1 MKSRCTILVVDD
13 DSRSLALLTGILS
26 GEGYVVRPADSG
38 ELALAS
44 IAARRPELILLDI
57 RMPGVDG
64 FEVCRRLRQDE
75 ETRDIPIV
83 FLSAAGEA
91 EERVEGLRL
100 GAVDFISKPFSRDE
114 LLARV
119 QIHLELAIL
128 RANLE
133 RQVADR
139 TAELRAANRRLEEE
153 LSVRRRAEHAVRES
167 EERFRTLANRA
178 PVGIWVTG
186 PDDSLTF
193 YNKRALTFVGR
204 SMRRLTDAGWAG
216 VIHTDDLE
224 IVSAKYRAAVDGRR
238 TFRIECRVRRANGEY
253 RWILNTGIPRFING
267 VYSGHIG
274 TSIDITDLKRS
285 HERSTAA
292 QKLESLGALA
302 AGMAHDF
309 NNLIGSIFAASD
321 LALTEI
327 PLDSPARENIDRI
340 NSVASRAAEIVNLLI
355 AYAGGHGAQIESLD
369 LSAIVKEMSTLLKA
383 SMSRR
388 VTLNVELGQGLPLV
402 RANATQLRQVVVN
415 LVMNA
420 AESLGQGEGVVSVA
434 TGRVTVGRRSVANR
448 GMEVP
453 PGEYGQLLVTDT
465 GCGIGVEELA
475 RIFDPF
481 YSTKFIGRGLGLAV
495 VQGILGSIG
504 GGIRVTSS
512 PGAGST
518 FEVLLPCAAQSSTA
532 GVGRSGDGVGLG
544 AKMLHTAPA

>member
-1 MKSRCTILVVDD
+1 MKSSCSILVVDD
-13 DSRSLALLTGILS
+13 DPHSLALLTGILS
-26 GEGYVVRPADSG
+26 GEGYCVCSADSG
-38 ELALAS
+38 EVALAS

-57 RMPGVDG
+57 RMPGIDG

-119 QIHLELAIL
+119 QMHLELAIL
-128 RANLE
+128 RTNLE

-204 SMRRLTDAGWAG
+204 SMKRLTDSGWAG
-216 VIHTDDLE
+216 VIHADDLE
-224 IVSAKYRAAVDGRR
+224 LVTAKYRAAVEARR

-253 RWILNTGIPRFING
+253 RWILHTGIPRFING
-267 VYSGHIG
+267 GYSGHIG

-340 NSVASRAAEIVNLLI
+340 NSVATRAAEIVNLLI
-355 AYAGGHGAQIESLD
+355 AYAGGHGAQVESLD
-369 LSAIVKEMSTLLKA
+369 LSAIVKEMATLLKA

-388 VTLNVELGQGLPLV
+388 VTLNVELGQGLPPV

-420 AESLGQGEGVVSVA
+420 AESLGQGEGVVNLT
-434 TGRVTVGRRSVANR
+434 TGRVTVGRRSVTNH

-453 PGEYGQLLVTDT
+453 PGDYGQLLVTDT
-465 GCGIGVEELA
+465 GCGIAAEELA

-504 GGIRVTSS
+504 GGIRVSS
-512 PGAGST
+512 KPGVGST
-518 FEVLLPCAAQSSTA
+518 FEVLLPCAAQSSAA
-532 GVGRSGDGVGLG
+532 GMSPGGGIGLG
-544 AKMLHTAPA
+544 ARMLHTAPA

>member
-1 MKSRCTILVVDD
+1 MKSSCSILVVDD
-13 DSRSLALLTGILS
+13 DPHSLALLTGILS
-26 GEGYVVRPADSG
+26 GEGYCVCPADSG
-38 ELALAS
+38 EVALAS

-57 RMPGVDG
+57 RMPVVDG

-119 QIHLELAIL
+119 QMHLELAIL
-128 RANLE
+128 RTNLE

-204 SMRRLTDAGWAG
+204 SMKRLTDSGWAG
-216 VIHTDDLE
+216 VIHADDLE
-224 IVSAKYRAAVDGRR
+224 LVTAKYRAAVEARR

-253 RWILNTGIPRFING
+253 RWILHTGIPRFING
-267 VYSGHIG
+267 GYSGHIG

-340 NSVASRAAEIVNLLI
+340 NSVATRAAEIVNLLI
-355 AYAGGHGAQIESLD
+355 AYAGGHGAQVESLD
-369 LSAIVKEMSTLLKA
+369 LSAIVKEMATLLKA

-388 VTLNVELGQGLPLV
+388 VTLNVELGQGLPPV

-420 AESLGQGEGVVSVA
+420 AESLGQGEGVVNLT
-434 TGRVTVGRRSVANR
+434 TGRVTVGRRSVTNH

-453 PGEYGQLLVTDT
+453 PGDYGQLLVTDT
-465 GCGIGVEELA
+465 GCGIAAEELA

-504 GGIRVTSS
+504 GGIRVSS
-512 PGAGST
+512 KPGVGST
-518 FEVLLPCAAQSSTA
+518 FEVLLPCAAQSSAA
-532 GVGRSGDGVGLG
+532 GMSPGGGIGLG
-544 AKMLHTAPA
+544 ARMLHTAPA